1 MRSTRPIVSSLRT
14 ETTSKLTPTLKRW
27 LEFLT
32 DGGERGRMVLQATA
46 SGGRAASQLQS
57 LRNAGYVEY
66 CDDPDNP
73 TGPDRV
79 RVTEAG
85 KKALAGTRLKE
96 PLTYRPVGDR
106 YIVNL
111 GDDRLGFVRRDLH
124 ATSDRCWTSIR
135 LWNGRAGLRP
145 AVRQGRRCSAA
156 TSRHATANGAD
167 DTCGNP
173 LLPWAS
179 RGTRG

>member
-27 LEFLT
+27 LEFIA

-46 SGGRAASQLQS
+46 SGGRGITAAIAAQRWLCRV
-57 LRNAGYVEY
+57 LRRS
-66 CDDPDNP
+66 DNP

-167 DTCGNP
+167 DICGNP